1 MKSSGEI
8 CLCKKARAFLAV
20 ILNMKRPWWL
30 VSKSC
35 DSAGEIDG
43 KFEVLFCARV
53 FYAALIK
60 KTVRKIACFSV
71 WNAER
76 KNRSLV
82 HVSFLIV
89 YFRNCYTKKINRGIF
104 ETNNGAFIYTDS
116 CNVLFQ
122 VWFKNRRAKCRQLD
136 KAAENK
142 RKLEKKSPPGPIPS
156 PSKINEPKKSSPL
169 PYQLPSCS
177 ANMNGNM
184 WNNSSSIPLTHGQ
197 NYPSPPV
204 LTNNSG
210 PVFMPPPHPPPAPG
224 PPPYYRQTADCS
236 YMSSPYMHMNRPGEQ
251 PYPPTHM

>member
-1 MKSSGEI
+1 M
-8 CLCKKARAFLAV
+8 
-20 ILNMKRPWWL
+20 
-30 VSKSC
+30 
-35 DSAGEIDG
+35 
-43 KFEVLFCARV
+43 
-53 FYAALIK
+53 
-60 KTVRKIACFSV
+60 
-71 WNAER
+71 
-76 KNRSLV
+76 
-82 HVSFLIV
+82 
-89 YFRNCYTKKINRGIF
+89 
-104 ETNNGAFIYTDS
+104 
-116 CNVLFQ
+116 
-122 VWFKNRRAKCRQLD
+122 WFKNRRAKCRQLD

-156 PSKINEPKKSSPL
+156 PPKINEPKKSSPS